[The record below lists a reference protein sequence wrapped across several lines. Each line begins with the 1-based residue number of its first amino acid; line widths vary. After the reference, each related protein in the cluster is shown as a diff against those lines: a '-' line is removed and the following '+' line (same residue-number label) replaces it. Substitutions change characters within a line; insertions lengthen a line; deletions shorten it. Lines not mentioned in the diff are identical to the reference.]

1 MTSVSS
7 FDRAQGGTI
16 TSTEAFVLGVMT
28 AILIAIA
35 IPSYVAMRDR
45 SHDSTARAHVRQAGD
60 AVEAYRAE
68 RGSYAG
74 MSSAA
79 LARVDPSLGA
89 SSYRLE
95 ISGKAGYCVESSI
108 GGRTWHLEG
117 PAGEISRGDCR

>member
-1 MTSVSS
+1 
-7 FDRAQGGTI
+7 
-16 TSTEAFVLGVMT
+16 VLGMMV
-28 AILIAIA
+28 AILVAIA

-45 SHDSTARAHVRQAGD
+45 SNDSTARAHVRQAGD

-79 LARVDPSLGA
+79 LARFDPSLRE

-95 ISGKAGYCVESSI
+95 ISGRAGYCVQSSI
-108 GGRTWHLEG
+108 GGRTWRLEG